1 MSAEGTIALPAARG
15 SPRQSVSRAE
25 LTRFFAEIGSCMEL
39 SEIEPNWPGQKELEQ
54 FLAGISVHI
63 ARAEKQ
69 QRELDRKEATRFNV
83 FDLIEPDENKLSDV
97 LKLLLDPKGSHGQGD
112 LFLRLLLDKLGFGS
126 RVQRTADARVQR
138 EAPTHALRNQR
149 RRLDVLVE
157 AGVLLAI
164 ENKVDS
170 AEQENQVKD
179 YLEHL
184 ARSAARRQQPHVLI
198 YLTPEGHKPD
208 SLKAAE
214 LKVEQDSGQ
223 LRCWSYQRD
232 LCAWLED
239 CRQHCKAQ
247 KIQCFLSDFITHIAT
262 DLKREVP
269 TDQQEQVYEN

>member
-1 MSAEGTIALPAARG
+1 MTTPAC
-15 SPRQSVSRAE
+15 QTEAE
-25 LTRFFAEIGSCMEL
+25 LRQFFADIGSRLEL
-39 SEIEPNWPGQKELEQ
+39 TEAGSRWPGQKKLEQ

-63 ARAEKQ
+63 ARAEKK
-69 QRELDRKEATRFNV
+69 QRELDRKEATQFNV

-170 AEQENQVKD
+170 PEQENQVKD

-184 ARSAARRQQPHVLI
+184 ARSAARRQQPYVLI

-208 SLKAAE
+208 SFKADE
-214 LKVEQDSGQ
+214 LQTERNEGR

-232 LCAWLED
+232 LCGWLED
-239 CRQHCKAQ
+239 CRQQCAAQ
-247 KIQCFLSDFITHIAT
+247 KIKCFLSDFITYIAIHI
-262 DLKREVP
+262 KREAP
-269 TDQQEQVYEN
+269 EEQQEQAYAN